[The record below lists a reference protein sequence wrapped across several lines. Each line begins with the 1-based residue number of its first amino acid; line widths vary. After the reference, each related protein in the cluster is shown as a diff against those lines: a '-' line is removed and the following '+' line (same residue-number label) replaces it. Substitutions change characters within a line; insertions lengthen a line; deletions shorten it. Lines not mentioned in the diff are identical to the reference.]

1 MPRIQMENLE
11 GHFLR
16 RMMIGPK
23 CNFIRVYYLSINE
36 ALPTHPL
43 FYRLLLPAALL
54 YYAENLLAY
63 PANKLPWFNE
73 LFVML
78 C

>member
-1 MPRIQMENLE
+1 MPRIQMETLE

-23 CNFIRVYYLSINE
+23 CNFIRVYDLSINE
-36 ALPTHPL
+36 APPHPSFILAAAIISCTATL
-43 FYRLLLPAALL
+43 FRKSACLLC
-54 YYAENLLAY
+54 
-63 PANKLPWFNE
+63 KLPWLNE